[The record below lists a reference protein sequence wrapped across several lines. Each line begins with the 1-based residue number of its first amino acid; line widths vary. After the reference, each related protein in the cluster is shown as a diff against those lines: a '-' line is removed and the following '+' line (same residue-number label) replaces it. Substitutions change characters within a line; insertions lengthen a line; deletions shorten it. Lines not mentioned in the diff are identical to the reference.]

1 MNFAPAFA
9 HLPLPRQTPSHQTP
23 SRRLAK
29 MGQIAPRSHLLT
41 TAILAVLWSGVLLWR
56 FA

>member
-1 MNFAPAFA
+1 MSFAPAFA
-9 HLPLPRQTPSHQTP
+9 HLPLPHQTLP
-23 SRRLAK
+23 RRLAK